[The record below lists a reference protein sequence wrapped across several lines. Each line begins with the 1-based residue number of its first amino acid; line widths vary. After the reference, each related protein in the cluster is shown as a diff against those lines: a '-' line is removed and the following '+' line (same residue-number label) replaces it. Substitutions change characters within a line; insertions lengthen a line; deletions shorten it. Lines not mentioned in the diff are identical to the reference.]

1 MLFKV
6 KSVEKCN
13 GQVSVF
19 RGATRLERRQ
29 ELWGGVENLRRTWS
43 RCWADWS
50 LRKAGVGGGG
60 GG

>member
-6 KSVEKCN
+6 KSVEECN

-29 ELWGGVENLRRTWS
+29 EFGGGVENLRRTWS
-43 RCWADWS
+43 RC
-50 LRKAGVGGGG
+50 
-60 GG
+60 